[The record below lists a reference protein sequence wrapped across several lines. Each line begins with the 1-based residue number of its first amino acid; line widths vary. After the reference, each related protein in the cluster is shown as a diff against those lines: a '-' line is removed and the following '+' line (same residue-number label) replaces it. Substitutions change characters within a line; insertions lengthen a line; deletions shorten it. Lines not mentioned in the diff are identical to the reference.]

1 MTDANLMR
9 PLLLLDIDDVF
20 CLNRP
25 YGGYDVG
32 QKAWPSDLLSLL
44 WHRPALDVLEPL
56 VVELQ
61 PQIVIT
67 SSWLRLMLL
76 PSIEALFRAS
86 GAPWLADGLH
96 PDGEAVQASGKTRLD
111 AVDDWLAIHHNGE
124 PYVILDDSLSGTGL
138 AGSKHD
144 RAGRL
149 VMCQVDIGLLPTH
162 SERIRWALGTAL
174 RRDSPYVF

>member
-1 MTDANLMR
+1 MTYDDPIR

-25 YGGYDVG
+25 YGGYDVA
-32 QKAWPSDLLSLL
+32 QKAWPSDLLPLL

-56 VVELQ
+56 VREFH
-61 PQIVIT
+61 PQIVVT

-76 PSIEALFRAS
+76 PSIAELFRAS
-86 GAPWLADGLH
+86 GAGWLADGLH
-96 PDGEAVQASGKTRLD
+96 PDGEALQVSGKTRLD
-111 AVDDWLAIHHNGE
+111 AVDGWLASHHSRE

-138 AGSKHD
+138 AGSNHD

-174 RRDSPYVF
+174 R

>member
-1 MTDANLMR
+1 MPMTYANPMR
-9 PLLLLDIDDVF
+9 PLLLLDIDDIL

-25 YGGYDVG
+25 YGGYDVA
-32 QKAWPSDLLSLL
+32 QKEWPSDLLSLL

-56 VVELQ
+56 VLEFN

-86 GAPWLADGLH
+86 GVPWLANGFH
-96 PDGEAVQASGKTRLD
+96 PNGEALQASGKTRLD
-111 AVDDWLAIHHNGE
+111 AVDDWLANHHNGE

-149 VMCQVDIGLLPTH
+149 VMCQIDIGLLPTH

-174 RRDSPYVF
+174 R

>member
-1 MTDANLMR
+1 MTNHLMR
-9 PLLLLDIDDVF
+9 PLLLLDIDDIF

-25 YGGYDVG
+25 YGGYDVA
-32 QKAWPSDLLSLL
+32 QKEWPSDLLSLL

-56 VVELQ
+56 VLEFN

-86 GAPWLADGLH
+86 GAPWLANGLH
-96 PDGEAVQASGKTRLD
+96 REGEALQASGKTRLD
-111 AVDDWLAIHHNGE
+111 AVDGWLASHHNGE
-124 PYVILDDSLSGTGL
+124 PYVILDDPLSGTAL
-138 AGSKHD
+138 SGSRHD

-149 VMCQVDIGLLPTH
+149 VMCQVDVGLLPTH
-162 SERIRWALGTAL
+162 AERIRWALGTAL
-174 RRDSPYVF
+174 R